1 MKSPHAESATAP
13 DGTAGPEAALEAAG
27 TPDFALRRIS
37 EKAFP
42 GVEVPLL
49 HHPEWARE
57 YPWLVQGI
65 THRGDP
71 DGADFDL
78 GIGGRAPV
86 ADVLGRWERVRQA
99 LGMRGVVI
107 SRQVHGATVR
117 LARAPLVGVHLT
129 LPADGHLTADPDLLL
144 AVSVADCVP
153 VFLVEPRSRTLAL
166 LHAGWRGVAA
176 GVVEEGV
183 RSLQDR
189 FGVEPSSLLAHL
201 GPAISGA
208 RYPVGPEVPVA
219 LDLPDPGS
227 TIHLD
232 LTPHIAE
239 RLVRQGVT
247 PEAITA
253 SSYCVHDHPAFFSHR
268 GGDGGRQM
276 ALLGFRGRPG
286 ER

>member
-1 MKSPHAESATAP
+1 MKSPHAESAPVPRDA
-13 DGTAGPEAALEAAG
+13 AGPEGAPEVSG
-27 TPDFALRRIS
+27 NPCFPLRRIS
-37 EKAFP
+37 EEAFP
-42 GVEVPLL
+42 GVEVPFL
-49 HHPEWARE
+49 HNPEWTRE

-86 ADVLGRWERVRQA
+86 ADVLGRWERIRQA
-99 LGMRGVVI
+99 LGVRGVVV

-117 LARAPLVGVHLT
+117 LARAPLVGLHLT
-129 LPADGHLTADPDLLL
+129 PPADGHLTADPDLLL

-183 RSLQDR
+183 RSLWDR

-201 GPAISGA
+201 GPAISGP
-208 RYPVGPEVPVA
+208 RYPVGPEVLVA
-219 LDLPDPGS
+219 LGLPDPGG
-227 TIHLD
+227 TTHLD
-232 LTPHIAE
+232 LTPHIVE
-239 RLVRQGVT
+239 RLVRQGMT